1 MSFQK
6 EFLQIQEGRIADV
19 TFLFPT
25 GLKKEGNFGPYFL
38 YTVKHEEKEKFLKV
52 TERLEKELRKMN
64 IKTKQVYSLF
74 KETIHPPKGEAYT
87 VIRIVEGKNPE
98 PVQTPA
104 PQQPATVQPQ
114 KVQVQD
120 VNFTGD
126 KQVMHQSIL
135 DAVDITKSIGGIDWR
150 NTDIEKIGVS
160 LFLSRTG
167 QLTTDQVLSN
177 GNSKKP
183 RKVKE
188 VQKPEPSRELVSA
201 EAVPSNGN
209 GKHDDLPF

>member
-1 MSFQK
+1 MSFLK

-74 KETIHPPKGEAYT
+74 KETIHPPKGEPYT

-98 PVQTPA
+98 PVQTP
-104 PQQPATVQPQ
+104 QPKQPTAVQPQ
-114 KVQVQD
+114 TAQVQD

-135 DAVDITKSIGGIDWR
+135 DAVDITKAIGGIDWR
-150 NTDIEKIGVS
+150 NTDIEKIVVS

-167 QLTTDQVLSN
+167 QLTTEQVLSN
-177 GNSKKP
+177 GNGKKP
-183 RKVKE
+183 RKMKE

>member
-25 GLKKEGNFGPYFL
+25 GLKKDGNFGPYFL

-74 KETIHPPKGEAYT
+74 KETIHPPKGEPYT
-87 VIRIVEGKNPE
+87 LLRIVEGKNPE
-98 PVQTPA
+98 PVQIPA
-104 PQQPATVQPQ
+104 PQQPAAVQPQ
-114 KVQVQD
+114 TAKVQD

-135 DAVDITKSIGGIDWR
+135 DAVDITKAIGGVEWR
-150 NTDIEKIGVS
+150 NTDIEKIGVT

-167 QLTTDQVLSN
+167 QLTIEQVLSN

-188 VQKPEPSRELVSA
+188 VQKAEPSRELVSA
-201 EAVPSNGN
+201 DAVPSNGN

>member
-25 GLKKEGNFGPYFL
+25 GLKKDGNFGPYFL

-64 IKTKQVYSLF
+64 VKTKQVYSLF

-114 KVQVQD
+114 KVQIQD

-135 DAVDITKSIGGIDWR
+135 DAVDITKAIGGIDWR

-167 QLTTDQVLSN
+167 QLTTEQVLSN
-177 GNSKKP
+177 GNGKKP

-188 VQKPEPSRELVSA
+188 VQKPEPSRELVPV
-201 EAVPSNGN
+201 ETVPSNGN

>member
-87 VIRIVEGKNPE
+87 LIRIVEGKNPE
-98 PVQTPA
+98 PAPSPA
-104 PQQPATVQPQ
+104 PLQPTAVQPQ
-114 KVQVQD
+114 TAKVQEL
-120 VNFTGD
+120 NFTGD

-135 DAVDITKSIGGIDWR
+135 DAVDITKAISGIDWR

-167 QLTTDQVLSN
+167 QLTTEQVLSN
-177 GNSKKP
+177 GNGKKP
-183 RKVKE
+183 RKVKD

-201 EAVPSNGN
+201 EAVPSNGHD
-209 GKHDDLPF
+209 KPDDLPF

>member
-52 TERLEKELRKMN
+52 TERLEKVLRKMN

-87 VIRIVEGKNPE
+87 LIRIVEGKNPE

-104 PQQPATVQPQ
+104 SQKPAAIQPQ
-114 KVQVQD
+114 TAKVQD
-120 VNFTGD
+120 LNFTGD

-135 DAVDITKSIGGIDWR
+135 DAVDITKAIGVIDWR
-150 NTDIEKIGVS
+150 TPDIEKIGVS

-167 QLTTDQVLSN
+167 QLPFRPDVAIPRSGSN
-177 GNSKKP
+177 
-183 RKVKE
+183 
-188 VQKPEPSRELVSA
+188 
-201 EAVPSNGN
+201 
-209 GKHDDLPF
+209 

>member
-74 KETIHPPKGEAYT
+74 KETIHPPKGEPYT
-87 VIRIVEGKNPE
+87 LLRIVEGKNPE

-104 PQQPATVQPQ
+104 PQQPAAVQPQ

-135 DAVDITKSIGGIDWR
+135 DAVDITKAIGGVDWR

-167 QLTTDQVLSN
+167 QLTTEQVLSN
-177 GNSKKP
+177 GNGKKP

-188 VQKPEPSRELVSA
+188 TPKAEASHSLVPVD
-201 EAVPSNGN
+201 AVPSNGN
-209 GKHDDLPF
+209 GKDDDLPY

>member
-1 MSFQK
+1 
-6 EFLQIQEGRIADV
+6 
-19 TFLFPT
+19 
-25 GLKKEGNFGPYFL
+25 
-38 YTVKHEEKEKFLKV
+38 
-52 TERLEKELRKMN
+52 
-64 IKTKQVYSLF
+64 LF

-98 PVQTPA
+98 PVPSPA
-104 PQQPATVQPQ
+104 PQQQTAVQPQ
-114 KVQVQD
+114 TAQVQE
-120 VNFTGD
+120 VSFTGD

-135 DAVDITKSIGGIDWR
+135 DAVDITKAIGGIDWR

-167 QLTTDQVLSN
+167 QLTTEQVLSN
-177 GNSKKP
+177 GNNKKP

-188 VQKPEPSRELVSA
+188 VHKAEPSRELVPA
-201 EAVPSNGN
+201 EAIPSNGK

>member
-74 KETIHPPKGEAYT
+74 KETIHPPKGEPYT

-104 PQQPATVQPQ
+104 PQQQATIQPQ

-135 DAVDITKSIGGIDWR
+135 DAVDITKAIGGVEWR

-177 GNSKKP
+177 GNGKKP

-188 VQKPEPSRELVSA
+188 VQKPEPSRELVPADAGS
-201 EAVPSNGN
+201 SNGN